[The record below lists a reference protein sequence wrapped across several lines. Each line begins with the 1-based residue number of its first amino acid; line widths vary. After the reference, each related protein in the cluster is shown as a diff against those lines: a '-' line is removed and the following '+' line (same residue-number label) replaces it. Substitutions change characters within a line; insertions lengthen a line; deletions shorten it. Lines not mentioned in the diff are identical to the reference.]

1 VWYIICLVFLPSN
14 NVFILKNLT
23 VMEKRMCGC
32 GMRPKSK
39 EEQNL
44 ELRRDAAR
52 IVTGVEGYSA
62 ADRTRRAAEV
72 EAAFPPA
79 KAATATKATATKAAT
94 AKKAAPAKATTAKKA
109 TPAKAATAK
118 KTVAK
123 AVSKGPRKA
132 GLSVGPHDGDVC

>member
-1 VWYIICLVFLPSN
+1 
-14 NVFILKNLT
+14 
-23 VMEKRMCGC
+23 MEKRMCGC
-32 GMRPKSK
+32 GLRPKSK
-39 EEQNL
+39 DEQNL

-72 EAAFPPA
+72 EAAFPPSKTGTAA
-79 KAATATKATATKAAT
+79 KAAATKAAAKKAP
-94 AKKAAPAKATTAKKA
+94 AKKAAP
-109 TPAKAATAK
+109 AK

-123 AVSKGPRKA
+123 AVSKGPAKA